1 VTRPRPAAGGGRV
14 LGVAPER
21 LGRWLDGVAA
31 RHGSFTEVTRTG
43 DGAVAVTCDDGTT
56 LTLRAPFAWT
66 PGPALLTSLTAAAR
80 QPRRAAVLLVRRGR
94 WATGVFDGADLVVS
108 KVDTRLVQGRS
119 AAGGWSQ
126 QRFARRRANQA
137 DAVVGAAVETAVRVL
152 LPHAGDVEALFTGGD
167 RAMVEAV
174 LADPRLARLAALR
187 REPSLEVG
195 EPTKE
200 VLLTTPAQFRAVRVH
215 LVEPGDPEGDQRDTG
230 PAGGVASTDRVRD
243 TDRHDRHRH
252 DRH

>member
-21 LGRWLDGVAA
+21 LGRWLDGVAT
-31 RHGSFTEVTRTG
+31 RHGAFAEVSRTD

-66 PGPALLTSLTAAAR
+66 PEPALLTTFTAAAR

-126 QRFARRRANQA
+126 QRFARRRGHQA
-137 DAVVGAAVETAVRVL
+137 DAVVAAAADTAARVL
-152 LPHAGDVEALFTGGD
+152 LPHADAVEALFTGGD
-167 RAMVEAV
+167 RSMVDAV
-174 LADPRLARLAALR
+174 LTDARLARLAALR
-187 REPSLEVG
+187 RDPALEVG

-200 VLLTTPAQFRAVRVH
+200 VLLGTPAQFRAVRVH
-215 LVEPGDPEGDQRDTG
+215 VVEPGDREPG
-230 PAGGVASTDRVRD
+230 
-243 TDRHDRHRH
+243 
-252 DRH
+252 